1 MWTVRKSS
9 STSRLNIARQSG
21 PSRLGVFLHT
31 LQAVPFR
38 VPWATSPP
46 ASNVSNTSRRLANS
60 NVTSHLPAFVRQL
73 LPGGI
78 WVCVDYVARSGVAA
92 EASAQLP
99 VQQRNRMIRRCQR
112 RNPHTER
119 RRSDLFSL
127 ATCDCKDLLQD
138 LQSTPCACSS
148 KAIAWVSC
156 RKIPHTYRLPN
167 RREAGGE
174 MTRENEPTAS
184 EALAHARDDIN
195 EAREAFMR
203 SDGHRQAQYARS
215 AINSAT
221 TILVD
226 PGATPRE
233 VFAAHSFLREALA
246 LDGRPNTCGAESI
259 DTVREASTLPPEDQ
273 TWLQNYLASRR
284 PPTQQSSATADLGT
298 LEQRLRGR
306 GAWNLAGEAKHGHI
320 GRQSCLRRPR

>member
-1 MWTVRKSS
+1 MRLQGLASR
-9 STSRLNIARQSG
+9 STKYTLRMFQQSNSLGRL
-21 PSRLGVFLHT
+21 
-31 LQAVPFR
+31 
-38 VPWATSPP
+38 
-46 ASNVSNTSRRLANS
+46 
-60 NVTSHLPAFVRQL
+60 
-73 LPGGI
+73 
-78 WVCVDYVARSGVAA
+78 
-92 EASAQLP
+92 
-99 VQQRNRMIRRCQR
+99 
-112 RNPHTER
+112 
-119 RRSDLFSL
+119 
-127 ATCDCKDLLQD
+127 
-138 LQSTPCACSS
+138 
-148 KAIAWVSC
+148 

-167 RREAGGE
+167 RREVGGE